1 MYSFFEFR
9 PKIKKKNTQPT
20 VKGERMVCRSA
31 PRYVLRVGLHR
42 SSTVFC
48 GVFCVWFLVNVVSLT
63 FFCLGLDVVHQIIF
77 YVFIFEK
84 RPDNSTGR
92 VLES

>member
-1 MYSFFEFR
+1 MFYEWVY
-9 PKIKKKNTQPT
+9 T
-20 VKGERMVCRSA
+20 EA
-31 PRYVLRVGLHR
+31 LRFPAG
-42 SSTVFC
+42 F
-48 GVFCVWFLVNVVSLT
+48 FCVWFLVNVVSLT